1 MRCNK
6 GLHLIM
12 LSTRAESVDSKPTT
26 TTTVVDNGTFKT
38 KTEAEV
44 GMKATRICTEN

>member
-6 GLHLIM
+6 GLHLITS
-12 LSTRAESVDSKPTT
+12 STRAESVDSKPTTTT

-38 KTEAEV
+38 KTEAET
-44 GMKATRICTEN
+44 GMKTTEVWT